1 MKTFAGLC
9 ILENLAEI
17 VNPEHTALVLWDCQN
32 ALVNSIFNRE
42 EYLAN
47 LKALL
52 TAARRRKVPVVY
64 TKITPLPAGYQS
76 AWGIYQS
83 MKRFNVDDPSKIPAI
98 LKPGSPEAEINAT
111 LAPID
116 AEVAINKHTA
126 NIFFGTNFEQL
137 MRFRGIQS
145 ILFTGIATEYG
156 IEHSAREAAIRGFYT
171 VIVSD
176 CVSSSDKT
184 AHEMALKIM
193 SRICLVATSR
203 DIVKE
208 WSPELME
215 DTQQR

>member
-1 MKTFAGLC
+1 MKTLGKLA
-9 ILENLAEI
+9 ILENLKEI

-32 ALVNSIFNRE
+32 ALVNNIFNRE

-52 TAARRRKVPVVY
+52 AAARRQKIPVVY

-76 AWGIYQS
+76 GWSIYQA
-83 MKRFNVDDPSKIPAI
+83 MKRFNVDDPSKIPVFM
-98 LKPGSPEAEINAT
+98 KPGSPEAEISAAV
-111 LAPID
+111 APVEG
-116 AEVAINKHTA
+116 EVVLNKHTA

-137 MRFRGIQS
+137 MRFRGIQT

-156 IEHSAREAAIRGFYT
+156 VEHSAREAAIRGFYT
-171 VIVSD
+171 VVVSD

-193 SRICLVATSR
+193 PRMCLVAPR
-203 DIVKE
+203 KI
-208 WSPELME
+208 L
-215 DTQQR
+215 